1 MLRRRRLEV
10 RLHPHPQVV
19 ELTVL
24 RQLLQPAHLPPMLRR
39 RRLEVRLHPHPLVVE
54 LTVLRRQPKARR

>member
-1 MLRRRRLEV
+1 VQQRL
-10 RLHPHPQVV
+10 L
-19 ELTVL
+19 L
-24 RQLLQPAHLPPMLRR
+24 QLLQPAHLPPMLRR

>member
-1 MLRRRRLEV
+1 
-10 RLHPHPQVV
+10 VV